1 MKLNRRRF
9 LKWLGA
15 TVAAGGMTT
24 VGGPYYARH
33 IEPGWLMVESV
44 EVPIAGLPAALEG
57 FKIVQLSDFHL
68 HPFTQLELVEKAVAR
83 ANELAADVIVLTGD
97 YVLERADSIFEL
109 APALAGLNARQG
121 VFAVLGNHDHWT
133 EAAVVRAG
141 LAEAGLALL
150 DNSGVALSAGRE
162 QLYLAGV
169 DDCWSGAPDLDM
181 ALDGVVAGVP
191 VVLLAHE
198 PDFADTFALDG
209 RVALQLSGHSHG
221 GQVRLPGIGA
231 LVLPTYGEKY
241 DAGLN
246 KAADMWVYTTRG
258 IGVIGPPVRFN
269 CPPEI
274 TEITLVGGGI

>member
-9 LKWLGA
+9 LKWFGA
-15 TVAAGGMTT
+15 TVAAGGVTA
-24 VGGPYYARH
+24 VGGPYYARYV
-33 IEPGWLMVESV
+33 EPGWLTVESV
-44 EVPIAGLPAALEG
+44 EVPIAGLPPALEG
-57 FKIVQLSDFHL
+57 FKIVQMSDFHL
-68 HPFTQLELVEKAVAR
+68 HPFTELELVQKAVAR
-83 ANELAADVIVLTGD
+83 ANELGADVIVLTGD
-97 YVLERADSIFEL
+97 YVLAAADSIFEL

-133 EAAVVRAG
+133 EAAVVRQG
-141 LAEAGLALL
+141 LKESGLTLL
-150 DNSGVALSAGRE
+150 DNSHVALSAGGQ

-169 DDCWSGAPDLDM
+169 DDCWSGSPDLQM
-181 ALDGVVAGVP
+181 ALDGVAAGAP

-198 PDFADTFALDG
+198 PDFADTFGRDG

-231 LVLPTYGEKY
+231 LVLPAYGQKY

-246 KAADMWVYTTRG
+246 RAGDMWVYTTRG

-274 TEITLVGGGI
+274 TEIRLVSKAT